1 MAKLQ
6 GFTGQAFNNMLIGS
20 GAVVLNPVDETEAT
34 LRAAVRGD
42 ATKGEKLGGTT
53 GGVSFNAEPD
63 WTDLGEDLDGLASAL
78 RGAMVMNRVD
88 VTMEATVVE
97 FQPGKIRKLNP
108 FLDEVPIFSDAV
120 AASTTRGTT
129 NSGITITAKV
139 AGTGGN
145 SISYAQVV
153 SGNST
158 PLSVSVVNNAITVNV
173 ATDATGVATSTA
185 NQVITAI
192 NGSVAASALVIA
204 SLPATSNGTGVVT
217 ASAAANLTGGSA
229 GTNRVGT
236 DYVPR
241 GYVKDSDHIDK
252 VAVLFESKDKDIRLA
267 IILYN
272 CLVTSDF
279 SIEGEGENE
288 KIGVEVTLT
297 AMSGANNYDLA
308 NGTYPPAYKIRDF
321 SVPAAA

>member
-6 GFTGQAFNNMLIGS
+6 GFTGRAFDNMIIGS
-20 GAVVLNPVDETEAT
+20 GAIVLNPVDETEAT

-42 ATKGEKLGGTT
+42 VTKGEKLGGTT

-63 WTDLGEDLDGLASAL
+63 WSDLGEDLDGLSSAL

-97 FQPGKIRKLNP
+97 FQPGKIRRLNP
-108 FLDEVPIFSDAV
+108 FLDEVPVFSDAV
-120 AASTTRGTT
+120 AASTTRGTG
-129 NSGITITAKV
+129 NAGLTITAK
-139 AGTGGN
+139 ATGTGGN
-145 SISYAQVV
+145 LIRYAQAV
-153 SGNST
+153 SGNNT
-158 PLSVSVVNNAITVNV
+158 PLSVTVAGNDVTVNV

-185 NQVITAI
+185 NQVIAAI
-192 NGSVAASALVIA
+192 NASVAASALVTA
-204 SLPATSNGTGVVT
+204 SRPNTSDGTGVV
-217 ASAAANLTGGSA
+217 AVSAIAALTGGAA
-229 GTNRVGT
+229 GTTRAGT

-279 SIEGEGENE
+279 SIEGEGDNE

-297 AMSGANNYDLA
+297 AMSGANNYDMA
-308 NGTYPPAYKIRDF
+308 TGSYPPAYKLRDF
-321 SVPAAA
+321 SVPAA